1 MTIASRTTSSRVG
14 VCLLVDTVGNDAGTE
29 RQVIVTARELDKRK
43 FDVHVCCLEP
53 SPQLRALADCC
64 HTAVFPTNSI
74 KSWEGLKQ
82 VKHFRQYLDSNH
94 IQIVH
99 AYMNKTAVCAVFSC
113 LFSDRIVITSRLN
126 TGYWY
131 TPGLRAWFSLLNHAT
146 TRIMANSELAA
157 RIAIEAEHIPPNKV
171 DVVYQG
177 VDMSAFR
184 PGLGDPAAYERL
196 GISPDCR
203 VVGIVANLRPV
214 KDIPLFLRAASL
226 VARQL
231 PDVAFLVV
239 GMGEQLAELQALAA
253 ELGLGSRAFF
263 TRGEGKVM
271 DYLARMSVGCLTSK
285 SEGFSNAI
293 LEYMAAGLPVV
304 ATDVGGNRE
313 AIVHGQTGYLV
324 AERTAEKLAE
334 PIIYLLTHEAER
346 QQMGQRSLARCR
358 EHFEL
363 HRTIE
368 NLENYY
374 SSLCLH
380 SADR

>member
-1 MTIASRTTSSRVG
+1 MTIASRTTSRIG

-29 RQVIVTARELDKRK
+29 RQVIVTARELDKSK

-53 SPQLRALADCC
+53 SPQLSALADYC
-64 HTAVFPTNSI
+64 HIEVFPTTSI
-74 KSWEGLKQ
+74 KSWKGLKQ
-82 VKHFRQYLDSNH
+82 AKHFRQYLDRH
-94 IQIVH
+94 QIQIVH
-99 AYMNKTAVCAVFSC
+99 AYMNKTAAFAVFSC
-113 LFSDRIVITSRLN
+113 LMSDRIVITSRLN

-131 TPGLRAWFSLLNHAT
+131 TPGLRAWFSLLNQAT

-157 RIAIEAEHIPPNKV
+157 KIAVEAEHISPDKV

-177 VDMSAFR
+177 VDMSVFR
-184 PGLGDPAAYERL
+184 PGLGNPAVCERL

-203 VVGIVANLRPV
+203 VVGIVANLRAV

-226 VARQL
+226 VAGQL
-231 PDVAFLVV
+231 PDVAFLIV
-239 GMGEQLAELQALAA
+239 GMGEQLKELQALAA
-253 ELGLGSRAFF
+253 ELGLETRVFF

-313 AIVHGQTGYLV
+313 AIVHGETGYLV
-324 AERTAEKLAE
+324 AERTPEKLAE

-346 QQMGQRSLARCR
+346 RDMGQRSVARCR

-380 SADR
+380 SAAR